1 MAEQKSTAR
10 VLAGVGAS
18 VALVG
23 LAVVLYRKAKGLAQG
38 VTPSPS
44 PSQGSPLPSPPG
56 GEEGPAPSPSYAPP
70 SVSVMP
76 IRQGEYINGYIFSC
90 QGGNPPV
97 STWSVTVFDPT
108 GSLVWESGP
117 LSGASVEWPGIN
129 RKGEKLGRG
138 LYIGIIRFVQG
149 GVPYESRHYL
159 PLEPGRVFTFTA
171 SRGTGI
177 RIRVYRSGL
186 FWPVLVYEGEASGTT
201 LSWGTQQPGT
211 YYVYIYRREDST
223 WYPDSTAV
231 VVVP

>member
-10 VLAGVGAS
+10 VLVGVGAS
-18 VALVG
+18 VALAG
-23 LAVVLYRKAKGLAQG
+23 LA
-38 VTPSPS
+38 
-44 PSQGSPLPSPPG
+44 
-56 GEEGPAPSPSYAPP
+56 
-70 SVSVMP
+70 
-76 IRQGEYINGYIFSC
+76 
-90 QGGNPPV
+90 
-97 STWSVTVFDPT
+97 
-108 GSLVWESGP
+108 
-117 LSGASVEWPGIN
+117 
-129 RKGEKLGRG
+129 
-138 LYIGIIRFVQG
+138 

-201 LSWGTQQPGT
+201 LSWGTQHPGT

-231 VVVP
+231 